1 MNEPAISIRHL
12 SKRYRLGAIGRHTLV
27 DEAQYF
33 WHKLRGRDPRTYLG
47 KIGHGATEKRK
58 TDAEREGSREFWALN
73 DVSFDV
79 QPGEVVGIVGRNG
92 AGKST
97 LLKLLTRITEP
108 TAGEVVLNGRAAS
121 LLEVGTGFHPELTG
135 RENVYMNGT
144 ILGMKKREIDAKF
157 DEIVAF
163 SELAKFIDTP
173 VKRYS
178 SGMYVRLAFSVA
190 AHLEPEILLV
200 DEVLAVGDA
209 SFQKKCL
216 GKMGDVAKEGRTI
229 LFVSHNMVAVEAL
242 CPRCAVIRD
251 GTLEFIG
258 AAAEGISRYLRAA
271 AGPAAAELADRAE
284 DRKGNGAARLLR
296 LSVAGRDRA
305 LKNAVACGD
314 DAEFRWSYRVERPLV
329 GGALH
334 FTVYGP
340 HGQAICTFESGARH
354 FALDGRPGEHEIRCR
369 VERFNL
375 APGEYTVNVGLADAT
390 GLADGVAAA
399 GAFTVLPGDVQNTG
413 KQVSSQ
419 YGVVVFAADWKTEG
433 GP

>member
-1 MNEPAISIRHL
+1 MSEPAISIRNL
-12 SKRYRLGAIGRHTLV
+12 SKCYRLGTIGKHTLA
-27 DEAQYF
+27 DECQYL
-33 WHKLRGRDPRTYLG
+33 WHKLRGRDPAAHMA
-47 KIGHGATEKRK
+47 KIGRGAPGRTGR
-58 TDAEREGSREFWALN
+58 DGLFWALR

-79 QPGEVVGIVGRNG
+79 RPGEVVGIIGPNG

-108 TAGEVVLNGRAAS
+108 TSGEAVILGRVAS

-135 RENVYMNGT
+135 RENVFMNGT
-144 ILGMKKREIDAKF
+144 ILGMKTREIAAKF

-163 SELAKFIDTP
+163 SEIEPFIDTP

-178 SGMYVRLAFSVA
+178 SGMYVRLAFAVA

-209 SFQKKCL
+209 AFQKKCI
-216 GKMGDVAKEGRTI
+216 GKMGDVAKSGRTV

-242 CPRCAVIRD
+242 CPRCAVIRN
-251 GTLEFIG
+251 GSLEFIG
-258 AAAEGISRYLRAA
+258 EAAEGISRYLRAA
-271 AGPAAAELADRAE
+271 AGPAAADLAGRTE
-284 DRKGNGAARLLR
+284 GRKGNGAARLLR
-296 LSVAGRDRA
+296 LAVAGRDRT
-305 LKNAVACGD
+305 LQNTVACGD
-314 DAEFRWSYRVERPLV
+314 DAEFRLRYRVERPLV
-329 GGALH
+329 GAALH

-340 HGQAICTFESGARH
+340 HGQAMCTFESGARH
-354 FALDGRPGEHEIRCR
+354 VELDGRPGEHEIHCR

-399 GAFTVLPGDVQNTG
+399 GSFTVLPGDVQNTG